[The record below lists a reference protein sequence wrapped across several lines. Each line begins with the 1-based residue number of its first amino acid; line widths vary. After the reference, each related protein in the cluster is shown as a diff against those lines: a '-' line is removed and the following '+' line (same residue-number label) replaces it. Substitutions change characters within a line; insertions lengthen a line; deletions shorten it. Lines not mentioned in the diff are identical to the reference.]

1 MDNPEKN
8 NSVSSAGPNRL
19 AYRGYIGEIE
29 FDVDA
34 GIFHGEV
41 INTRDVIT
49 FQGDSATELQQAF
62 VDSIEDYLEFCRARG
77 EDPERPF
84 SGKFIVR
91 VEPELHRQIFYRA
104 REQDTS
110 LNQWVRETLEKA
122 VYERKL
128 DHDPTGDL
136 NRQVRQE

>member
-1 MDNPEKN
+1 MKYQF
-8 NSVSSAGPNRL
+8 GKTLR
-19 AYRGYIGEIE
+19 RIE
-29 FDVDA
+29 FDPDA

-62 VDSIEDYLEFCRARG
+62 VDSIEDYLEFCRARC

-91 VEPELHRQIFYRA
+91 IEPELHRQIFYRA

-110 LNQWVRETLEKA
+110 LNQWVRETLERA
-122 VYERKL
+122 VY
-128 DHDPTGDL
+128 
-136 NRQVRQE
+136 VRGIEDKSKGEL

>member
-1 MDNPEKN
+1 MNNPEKTN
-8 NSVSSAGPNRL
+8 PVASAGPNRL
-19 AYRGYIGEIE
+19 AYRGYLGEIE
-29 FDVDA
+29 FDADA

-49 FQGDSATELQQAF
+49 FQGDTAADIQTAF
-62 VDSIEDYLEFCRARG
+62 VDSVEDYLDFCAAQG

-91 VEPELHRQIFYRA
+91 IEPELHRQIFYRA

-122 VYERKL
+122 IYER
-128 DHDPTGDL
+128 GIE
-136 NRQVRQE
+136 R

>member
-1 MDNPEKN
+1 MMMEPNLEKN
-8 NSVSSAGPNRL
+8 PVSSAGSNRL
-19 AYRGYIGEIE
+19 AYKGYIGEIE
-29 FDVDA
+29 FDPDA

-62 VDSIEDYLEFCRARG
+62 VDSIEDYLEFCQTRG

-91 VEPELHRQIFYRA
+91 IEPELHRQIFYRA
-104 REQDTS
+104 REQDAS

-122 VYERKL
+122 IYDRGLVQKNA
-128 DHDPTGDL
+128 HDA
-136 NRQVRQE
+136 